1 MKNINTNALEL
12 DSLESVVGG
21 SQFGTKNL
29 TIRTTGSS
37 IGLPRYKVGQQVTV
51 ARIGAT
57 ALEPG
62 TIVGIGK
69 GRGVNVF
76 PSQIETV
83 LLKEGYTPN
92 YQIIVDRVNNTDTF
106 DINVEL
112 APEQFSDKLSDIE
125 EREKSL
131 AAAMRTMLGIG
142 PKIHLCAPKTI
153 ARSEGKAVRVIDKR
167 KLH

>member
-69 GRGVNVF
+69 GRDLFYNICWAYTIQYDNTSIPNEVVAEVYVNGDSSV
-76 PSQIETV
+76 P
-83 LLKEGYTPN
+83 YTPS
-92 YQIIVDRVNNTDTF
+92 
-106 DINVEL
+106 
-112 APEQFSDKLSDIE
+112 SDGGDDDH
-125 EREKSL
+125 
-131 AAAMRTMLGIG
+131 
-142 PKIHLCAPKTI
+142 HL
-153 ARSEGKAVRVIDKR
+153 
-167 KLH
+167 L